1 LFSFSIIIKE
11 SLEINLRIFFIQL
24 FFVYYSVYILELKI
38 MDILNFISWIKGG
51 RRIKTAPKGSL
62 LAVGVPT
69 VARDDKY
76 ITGAMT
82 LGDAIQSGNV
92 GNTKHYRLPITLT
105 NTVVVDTP
113 RGIIDILGMGG
124 IALFTPDP
132 AYGSSVGFFI
142 NNLDLDLNFTN
153 RDNIY
158 VQYSVYYNQDFG
170 DNTIPHLIAT
180 GASPIGLGFNLYNAN
195 PAVAGLSNWKGEL
208 YVYYELYTIN

>member
-1 LFSFSIIIKE
+1 
-11 SLEINLRIFFIQL
+11 
-24 FFVYYSVYILELKI
+24 

-82 LGDAIQSGNV
+82 IADAVIAGNV
-92 GNTKHYRLPITLT
+92 GNTKHYELDITAT
-105 NTVVVDTP
+105 NTVTVDTP
-113 RGIIDILGMGG
+113 RGIIDILNMGTSVP
-124 IALFTPDP
+124 LTPDP

-142 NNLDLDLNFTN
+142 NNPDLDLNFTN

-195 PAVAGLSNWKGEL
+195 PAIAGLNNWDGAL